1 MQKPAKKL
9 SQSQIKRK
17 MTNIGIVSLGC
28 PKNRVDTENMLGIL
42 GSSGFG
48 IVADPENADIIIVN
62 TCGFIDAAKEESI
75 ATVLEMAEFKK
86 KKCKLLIMAGCL
98 AERYSND
105 ILAELPEVD
114 AVVGTGDY
122 HKIAEVITQAQKG
135 EKPVLSGHIDDEI
148 PEGLPRILS
157 TGSAS
162 AYLKI
167 ADGCDNKCTYCVIPQ
182 LRGKYRSHP
191 FEEIVA
197 EAEELAK
204 QGVREII
211 VIAQDTTRYGY
222 DLYGEEKLSA
232 LLTRL
237 CQIESVR
244 WVRVHYMY
252 PESITD
258 SMIEAFAANEKIVNY
273 MDIPIQHI
281 NNRILKL
288 MGRKTTKEQITELI
302 HKLRDKIPDLTLRT
316 SLITG
321 FPTET
326 AEEFEELL
334 EFVKTTRFERLG
346 AFAYSQEENTAAARL
361 AGQIEERVK
370 LARQEQVMEAQNE
383 ISADLQK
390 NKIGKTVEVL
400 VEGYDEENLMYF
412 GRTAADSIEVDTVT
426 YFAAEDEVLPGSF
439 VKVKILDADSYD
451 CTGVQVE

>member
-1 MQKPAKKL
+1 
-9 SQSQIKRK
+9 

-42 GSSGFG
+42 GNEGFG
-48 IVADPENADIIIVN
+48 IVANPEEADIIIVN

-98 AERYSND
+98 AERYSGD

-122 HKIAEVITQAQKG
+122 HKIAEVIKKAQSG

-167 ADGCDNKCTYCVIPQ
+167 ADGCDNKCTYCVIPK
-182 LRGKYRSHP
+182 LRGKYRSRP
-191 FEEIVA
+191 MEDILSEA
-197 EAEELAK
+197 EALAK
-204 QGVREII
+204 EGVRELI

-237 CQIESVR
+237 CQIEAVH

-258 SMIEAFAANEKIVNY
+258 SMIEVFAANEKLVNY

-281 NNRILKL
+281 NDRILKL
-288 MGRKTTKEQITELI
+288 MGRKTTKEQITNLI
-302 HKLRDKIPDLTLRT
+302 EKLRSRIPDLTLRT
-316 SLITG
+316 SLIAG
-321 FPTET
+321 FPSETE
-326 AEEFEELL
+326 EEFSELL
-334 EFVKTTRFERLG
+334 EFIKSTKFERLG
-346 AFAYSQEENTAAARL
+346 VFAYSQEENTAAARL
-361 AGQIEERVK
+361 PEQLEESVK
-370 LARQEQVMEAQNE
+370 IARQERAMEAQNE
-383 ISADLQK
+383 ISAAHQRS
-390 NKIGKTVEVL
+390 KIGKTVEVL
-400 VEGYDEENLMYF
+400 TEGYDEENLMYF
-412 GRTAADSIEVDTVT
+412 GRCAADSIEVDTT
-426 YFAAEDEVLPGSF
+426 TFFAAEDEVLIGSF